1 MSRMSEIY
9 AEMLK
14 ANQHVDLFGGP
25 AKEQELTATL
35 RDQFAMVA
43 LQGICDKLPYDYER
57 RKEFIKNLAVGA
69 YMIADA
75 MMEERKWLPEEQE
88 E

>member
-1 MSRMSEIY
+1 MSEIY

-43 LQGICDKLPYDYER
+43 IQGSVGKLPYDYEKR
-57 RKEFIKNLAVGA
+57 DEYIKNLAVGA

-75 MMEERKWLPEEQE
+75 MMEERQWLPEKKED
-88 E
+88 

>member
-9 AEMLK
+9 ADRYLLERADDGCDKVTIL
-14 ANQHVDLFGGP
+14 GP
-25 AKEQELTATL
+25 TL

>member
-35 RDQFAMVA
+35 RDQFAMAALPAIIADPDCVMYPTGKAKVA
-43 LQGICDKLPYDYER
+43 YQY
-57 RKEFIKNLAVGA
+57 
-69 YMIADA
+69 ADA
-75 MMEERKWLPEEQE
+75 MLKARQWLPEKE
-88 E
+88 EE

>member
-1 MSRMSEIY
+1 MGKMSELWYERKTI
-9 AEMLK
+9 MD
-14 ANQHVDLFGGP
+14 ANGYHLPV
-25 AKEQELTATL
+25 AIQEAMTL

-43 LQGICDKLPYDYER
+43 IQGSVGKLPYDYEKR
-57 RKEFIKNLAVGA
+57 DEYIKNLAVGA

-88 E
+88 K